1 MPGWNKLMR
10 HIRKDGLGKK
20 GRRIVSETSKAGI
33 VFFVMTG
40 TLLFFL
46 VHDFITSFPCA
57 LVFEILLE
65 KERHRWS
72 FLCSEVLTEID
83 H

>member
-1 MPGWNKLMR
+1 MWHLW
-10 HIRKDGLGKK
+10 KDGLGKK
-20 GRRIVSETSKAGI
+20 GRRILSETPKAGI
-33 VFFVMTG
+33 VFFVMSG

-46 VHDFITSFPCA
+46 VHYFIASFPCA
-57 LVFEILLE
+57 LVFERLLE

-72 FLCSEVLTEID
+72 FLCTEVLTEID